1 MPALVV
7 ALPRSREGSARDSL
21 SSLESVPPQLDTPS
35 ADAEANAELSGI
47 IMRRKQSM
55 AVNLQKKQS
64 VFEVERSG
72 GEAGRSGGEAAAV
85 TEEEPESEVVTFGNT
100 PSPAKAPL
108 AKWIPDHDDDD
119 DDDELSKPKT
129 DKFGIVRGLSSL
141 ASIKDRADGVD
152 VNREPDALC
161 FGPAIGNAC
170 LGLSCLACLTVFA
183 AIIIVYLL
191 YIEDFSE
198 ACRWYYCSDPQASPP
213 PPLPGASPDAPPPA
227 SPRLS

>member
-85 TEEEPESEVVTFGNT
+85 AEEEPQREVVTFGNT
-100 PSPAKAPL
+100 PSPAKLPSPSGSQTTTTTTTTMNSASQ
-108 AKWIPDHDDDD
+108 KR
-119 DDDELSKPKT
+119 T
-129 DKFGIVRGLSSL
+129 SS
-141 ASIKDRADGVD
+141 ASYVD
-152 VNREPDALC
+152 SRHWPPSRIAR
-161 FGPAIGNAC
+161 
-170 LGLSCLACLTVFA
+170 TV
-183 AIIIVYLL
+183 
-191 YIEDFSE
+191 ST
-198 ACRWYYCSDPQASPP
+198 
-213 PPLPGASPDAPPPA
+213 
-227 SPRLS
+227 